1 MGAQPGLSPAPAM
14 PCPALHAFAV
24 LVGLGWRAA
33 GRAGL
38 EEGGGAWL
46 CFIRETA
53 KSSKFCQPANFASRF
68 LGKIC
73 CLFVDILKS
82 RSSQYQQVLPTDS
95 WVKFAAI
102 DLFVATYINQ
112 ETANSSII
120 CQPVLGQNLLRL
132 TCSWLYLNQETAN
145 GSNSANR
152 FLAKFVAID
161 LFVDICIQIRK
172 QPIAAH
178 VANQL
183 SVQSDFRARNN

>member
-1 MGAQPGLSPAPAM
+1 MGWVVRVGGSAWPL
-14 PCPALHAFAV
+14 PCPCYALPRPARLRCA
-24 LVGLGWRAA
+24 
-33 GRAGL
+33 
-38 EEGGGAWL
+38 GGARVAGCWAGWAGGRW
-46 CFIRETA
+46 CSVVMFIRETA

-95 WVKFAAI
+95 GVKFAAI

-161 LFVDICIQIRK
+161 LFVDICIQNQEVTNSSTCC
-172 QPIAAH
+172 QPAVSAK
-178 VANQL
+178 
-183 SVQSDFRARNN
+183 

>member
-1 MGAQPGLSPAPAM
+1 M
-14 PCPALHAFAV
+14 

-46 CFIRETA
+46 CFIREIG

-95 WVKFAAI
+95 WIKFVAI
-102 DLFVATYINQ
+102 DLFVARYINQ
-112 ETANSSII
+112 KTANSSII

-161 LFVDICIQIRK
+161 LFVDIYIYIFKIRK

-183 SVQSDFRARNN
+183 SVQSDFRA